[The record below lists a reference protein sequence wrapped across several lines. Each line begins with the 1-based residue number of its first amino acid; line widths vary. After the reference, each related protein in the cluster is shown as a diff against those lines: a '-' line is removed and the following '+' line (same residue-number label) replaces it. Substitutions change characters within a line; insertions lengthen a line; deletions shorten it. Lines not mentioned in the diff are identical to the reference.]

1 MRRYEVPLI
10 WVLVYE
16 YGYDRLIV
24 YVIYVATLPG
34 MGTMMRLKATK
45 MEVEVRRSPTI
56 AKGMYVRKTWS

>member
-34 MGTMMRLKATK
+34 MGTMRLKATK

-56 AKGMYVRKTWS
+56 EGWVYVREL